1 MNQNIRLGR
10 VAGVPVGAN
19 WSVLAI
25 FVLIVW
31 ELADLVLPGYHPNDA
46 RAVYW
51 AAALAGAVLFFASL
65 LAHEASHT
73 VVAVH
78 NGIRVR
84 GITLWLF
91 GGVSELEGEALSPA
105 ADFRIAVVGPLTS
118 LALALVFGTVGILLH
133 SATGTVGLVGSAV
146 GWLAWVNLM
155 LGVFNLM
162 PAAPLDGGRILR
174 AALWH
179 HSGDRVRATTSAAR
193 AGEVFGYILVGLGAL
208 EFFTVSL
215 FGLWFVFLG
224 LFLLSA
230 ARAERNDV
238 VLRSTLATV
247 HVRDLMTPDPVVFPS
262 GMTVA
267 ELVDHRLHEF
277 HFGTF
282 PLVRPDG
289 QLEGLTTLTR
299 VRRVPPDLRAAT
311 RLVDTACPLTDVPAA
326 APDESVPDLLQ
337 RMQQAPDGRALV
349 IGPDLRLV
357 GILSPSDIARFVQL
371 AVLRSEGRSSQRT

>member
-25 FVLIVW
+25 FALIMW
-31 ELADLVLPGYHPNDA
+31 ELADLVLPGYHPHAD
-46 RAVYW
+46 RTLYW
-51 AAALAGAVLFFASL
+51 AVAAAGAALFFASL

-73 VVAVH
+73 LVAVH
-78 NGIRVR
+78 QGIRVR
-84 GITLWLF
+84 AITLWLF
-91 GGVSELEGEALSPA
+91 GGVSELEGEALTPGA
-105 ADFRIAVVGPLTS
+105 EFRIAVVGPVTS
-118 LALALVFGTVGILLH
+118 LGLAIAFGAVGVAFHGTGGTVGVI
-133 SATGTVGLVGSAV
+133 GSAV

-155 LGVFNLM
+155 LGVFNLL
-162 PAAPLDGGRILR
+162 PGAPLDGGRILR

-179 HSGDRVRATTSAAR
+179 RTGDRARAATSAAH
-193 AGEVFGYILVGLGAL
+193 AGEVLGYILVGLGAL
-208 EFFTVSL
+208 EFFTVSV

-238 VLRSTLATV
+238 VLRSSLATV
-247 HVRDLMTPDPVVFPS
+247 HVRDLMTHDPVVFPS
-262 GMTVA
+262 TMTVA
-267 ELVDHRLHEF
+267 ELVDERLHQF
-277 HFGTF
+277 RFATF

-289 QLEGLTTLTR
+289 QLEGLTTLAR
-299 VRRVPPDLRAAT
+299 IRHVPPHLRSTT
-311 RLVDTACPLTDVPAA
+311 RLIDTACPLSDVPAA
-326 APDESVPDLLQ
+326 APDEPIPDLLQ

-357 GILSPSDIARFVQL
+357 GILSPSDIARFVQV
-371 AVLRSEGRSSQRT
+371 AVLATGGRQPQAS